1 MEHLDSIN
9 PATDNV
15 SLKPTTYNL
24 NLRQLRHY
32 AHALSVETA
41 PHKGVCLER

>member
-9 PATDNV
+9 PAPDNM
-15 SLKPTTYNL
+15 SLKPKAYNL

-32 AHALSVETA
+32 ATALSVETA
-41 PHKGVCLER
+41 PHKGVRLRL